1 MNDRRRLHREDPVR
15 TGPVRDWS
23 TLYRRSDSWGT
34 GNPAASPE
42 SMNHGASNHG
52 AGNHSTDDV
61 VTRGVELGYRVI
73 EEYLRQGQRVAQ
85 QINGQSY
92 SIGRAGADLQELVER
107 VFRDSTD
114 LLSLWVGFVSSL
126 AANPEFT
133 RAFSRAGQP
142 SPFESPQRGTSAYA
156 ASSNGGP
163 PHQGTVVSIEIVSS
177 GSIQVTLDLYPQS
190 AGLPLVTPGL
200 HALNGQTPPLTDI
213 TFEPGSESGVPRLR
227 VRVPEGQSPGV
238 YTGVVVDR
246 NTGLPR
252 GTLSVRVSD

>member
-1 MNDRRRLHREDPVR
+1 MN
-15 TGPVRDWS
+15 
-23 TLYRRSDSWGT
+23 
-34 GNPAASPE
+34 N
-42 SMNHGASNHG
+42 G

-85 QINGQSY
+85 QINGRSY

-126 AANPEFT
+126 AANSELT
-133 RAFSRAGQP
+133 GTFSRAWQP
-142 SPFESPQRGTSAYA
+142 SPFEPPQKGTSAYA

-163 PHQGTVVSIEIVSS
+163 PHQGTAVSIEVVSS
-177 GSIQVTLDLYPQS
+177 RPVQVTLDLYPQS
-190 AGLPLVTPGL
+190 AGLSLMTPGL
-200 HALNGQTPPLTDI
+200 HAMNVQMPPLTDI
-213 TFEPGSESGVPRLR
+213 TFEISSDAGVPRLR
-227 VRVPEGQSPGV
+227 VRVPEGQPPDV

-252 GTLSVRVSD
+252 GTLSVRVNG